1 MHVLI
6 TGASRGIGAATA
18 RLAGARGWNVTVNFL
33 HDAAAASRTVAAVD
47 AAGGHAYPAQ
57 GDMSVEADAIRVFD
71 TALAAFGPIDGVV
84 NNAGIVAP
92 PCPVAD
98 MEAERMERIF
108 RVNVLGA
115 FLCAREASRRM
126 ATSRGG
132 RGGAIVNISSAAAR
146 IGSPNEYVDYAASK
160 GAVDTLTV
168 GLSKELASEGVRVNG
183 IRPGVIDTD
192 IHASG
197 GDPGKPSARPRRS
210 RWGARARPRRWR
222 RRRSGCS
229 PTPRPT

>member
-1 MHVLI
+1 M
-6 TGASRGIGAATA
+6 
-18 RLAGARGWNVTVNFL
+18 
-33 HDAAAASRTVAAVD
+33 
-47 AAGGHAYPAQ
+47 
-57 GDMSVEADAIRVFD
+57 
-71 TALAAFGPIDGVV
+71 
-84 NNAGIVAP
+84 
-92 PCPVAD
+92 
-98 MEAERMERIF
+98 
-108 RVNVLGA
+108 NVLGA